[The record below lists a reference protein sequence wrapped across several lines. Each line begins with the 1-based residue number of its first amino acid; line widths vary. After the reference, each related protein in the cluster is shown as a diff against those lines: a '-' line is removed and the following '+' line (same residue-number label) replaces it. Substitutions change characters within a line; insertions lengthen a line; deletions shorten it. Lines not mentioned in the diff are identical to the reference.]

1 MQVSWAWQN
10 KAKGTVTWTF
20 TNNSRQQQSA
30 ILLRNNYYFGDAF
43 YEIYANNGYSFEEG
57 PPVSWTGQPPLA
69 VIGFPQ
75 PDGTTNFLVAFVFTL
90 DGGKSLTWPEAGF
103 TGGVQPTAPQTFTVT
118 YEAVSPWCISYD
130 PTLPAKY
137 DKQTGSTAQ
146 PFKPDP
152 AAFSVALFSAP
163 ATAPWLPWD
172 GQNVATRLLK
182 LVSIMAPP
190 DGGSWW
196 YWGVAPEN
204 VGGLL
209 DENHAVL
216 VQAAPYWDTDATL
229 NLVVIMRSDAP
240 PGWWYWGVRP
250 ADLNALLTEHN
261 AQLIQALP
269 YWDTDGTLKLV
280 VIMVPDTQQ
289 WWWQADVK
297 PADLNALLHE
307 HNAQLVQAAPYW
319 DTDDTLKLVVIMVP
333 DTQQWWWQADVKP
346 ADLNAL
352 LHEHNARLVQAA
364 PYWDTDGTLKLVVIM
379 VADTQQRWWY
389 WGYDPDGTGRLLQAT
404 AGGAQLV
411 QALPYLG
418 CGSQQLLASTIQFVI
433 ETGNDDA
440 GGGLNGSTQTADVL
454 LHNGKS
460 FTVTL
465 RNSGD
470 PNWDNWSTHTVS
482 VSVPIEVGLYPSQ
495 PNGIAGIRLNLVQGN
510 PSWSADNWDVASLAV
525 TLLNEPQ
532 DPVLSPCQ
540 LRLVGHQQ
548 LQDGSTGLVRLS
560 QSAGSSGNGPS
571 SPVYTTGHGSGC
583 P

>member
-1 MQVSWAWQN
+1 M
-10 KAKGTVTWTF
+10 
-20 TNNSRQQQSA
+20 
-30 ILLRNNYYFGDAF
+30 
-43 YEIYANNGYSFEEG
+43 
-57 PPVSWTGQPPLA
+57 
-69 VIGFPQ
+69 
-75 PDGTTNFLVAFVFTL
+75 
-90 DGGKSLTWPEAGF
+90 
-103 TGGVQPTAPQTFTVT
+103 
-118 YEAVSPWCISYD
+118 
-130 PTLPAKY
+130 
-137 DKQTGSTAQ
+137 
-146 PFKPDP
+146 
-152 AAFSVALFSAP
+152 ALFSAP

>member
-10 KAKGTVTWTF
+10 QSNGTVTWTF
-20 TNNSRQQQSA
+20 TNNSRQQESA

-75 PDGTTNFLVAFVFTL
+75 PDATTKYLVAFVFTL
-90 DGGKSLTWPEAGF
+90 DGGKSLTWNEGGF
-103 TGGVQPTAPQTFTVT
+103 TGGLQPTSPQTFTVT
-118 YEAVSPWCISYD
+118 YEAVRPWCISYD
-130 PTLPAKY
+130 PTLPAQY
-137 DKQTGSTAQ
+137 DKLTHSTAQ

-172 GQNVATRLLK
+172 GQNVATNLLK

-190 DGGSWW
+190 DADWWW

-204 VGGLL
+204 VGNLL
-209 DENHAVL
+209 SQNNAVL

-229 NLVVIMRSDAP
+229 KLVVIMTSNATS
-240 PGWWYWGVRP
+240 GWWYWGVRP
-250 ADLNALLTEHN
+250 ADLNGLLHKHN
-261 AQLIQALP
+261 AQLTQALP

-289 WWWQADVK
+289 WWWQADVA
-297 PADLNALLHE
+297 PGSLNALLTD
-307 HNAQLVQAAPYW
+307 HNAQ
-319 DTDDTLKLVVIMVP
+319 
-333 DTQQWWWQADVKP
+333 
-346 ADLNAL
+346 
-352 LHEHNARLVQAA
+352 LVQAA
-364 PYWDTDGTLKLVVIM
+364 PYWDTDGTLKLIVIM

-389 WGYDPDGTGRLLQAT
+389 WGYDPDGTASLLQAT
-404 AGGAQLV
+404 AGGVQLV
-411 QALPYLG
+411 HALPYLG

-433 ETGNDDA
+433 KTGNDDA
-440 GGGLNGSTQTADVL
+440 GGGINGSTQTADIL

-470 PNWDNWSTHTVS
+470 PHWGNWSTNTVS
-482 VSVPIEVGLYPSQ
+482 VRVPIAVGLYPSQ
-495 PNGIAGIRLNLVQGN
+495 PNGIAGIRLNLVQNN
-510 PSWSADNWDVASLAV
+510 PSWGADNWDVVSLAV
-525 TLLNEPQ
+525 TLLDEPT
-532 DPVLSPCQ
+532 DPALSVCQ
-540 LRLVGHQQ
+540 LQLVGHQQ